1 MSPDV
6 HSLETVKLVAEHVRD
21 SPHLL
26 LVRTHLPRTFS
37 VVSAEFQTQC
47 CASSHVRFKSVALC
61 HQVCFVRLRIDTCK
75 SRFDIL
81 HDHGL
86 QHTLVWMPIPSQ
98 IDCRHGSRESL
109 RIPVLSRGVSSP
121 SLRQSQLS
129 RRTVLLRRNSSL
141 LTVVFATMQR
151 GCTTPPLVLS
161 QVVGCPAQSL
171 SEYTLTDCG
180 HVLISIK
187 HFALGTLFQV
197 SCDAIHVHLVAFSR
211 TGCFVL
217 FPTLFA

>member
-1 MSPDV
+1 M
-6 HSLETVKLVAEHVRD
+6 KLVAEHVRD
-21 SPHLL
+21 SPALF

-61 HQVCFVRLRIDTCK
+61 HQVCFVRLRIDTRK

-98 IDCRHGSRESL
+98 IDRRHGSL

-121 SLRQSQLS
+121 SLRQCQVSG
-129 RRTVLLRRNSSL
+129 RTVLLRRNSSL

-171 SEYTLTDCG
+171 SANTLTDCR

-217 FPTLFA
+217 CPSRCT